1 MITMNT
7 RIYNAKVLTMNLSA
21 RLFTGEV
28 WVEGNRITYAG
39 PEMKTEK
46 LPETGRRPVWDREI
60 DAGGDL
66 LMPGFKNAHTH
77 SAMTF
82 LRSYADDLPL
92 LEWLHQQIFPMEA
105 KLQAEDVYWL
115 SKLAVMEYLT
125 SGITANFDMYL
136 YPDMIARASAEC
148 GFRTVI
154 VSGLNDFSF
163 SLEEIED
170 DYLRLN
176 QYHELI
182 SYQLGF
188 HAEYTSSETLLKGVA
203 ALARKYRAPVFS
215 HNSETKAEV
224 EQCIERHGK
233 TPTAYL
239 DSLGM
244 FEYGGGGYHCV
255 HMTDEDLDIF
265 KKHDMTV
272 VTNPGSNIKLASGIA
287 RISDMMAKGVA
298 IAIGTD
304 GPASNNCLDMFREM
318 FLVTGLAKLREN
330 DASAVAADKVLE
342 MAVCGGARAMG
353 LTGCDCIAPGKLA
366 DLILIDLNQP
376 NMQPLNHPVKNL
388 VYSGSKQ
395 NVRMTMVNGQ
405 ILYEKGQFH
414 IGVEAK
420 AVYQK
425 ANRIISRMIA
435 G

>member
-1 MITMNT
+1 MNI
-7 RIYNAKVLTMNLSA
+7 RIYNAKVLTMNSSTELID
-21 RLFTGEV
+21 GEV
-28 WVEGNRITYAG
+28 WVKGNRIAYAG
-39 PEMKTEK
+39 PGIG
-46 LPETGRRPVWDREI
+46 PEQVPGTGAQPVWEREI
-60 DAGGDL
+60 DAGGKL

-92 LEWLHQQIFPMEA
+92 LEWLHQQVFPMEA

-136 YPDMIARASAEC
+136 YPDMIARASVEC

-170 DYLRLN
+170 YYLRLN

-188 HAEYTSSETLLKGVA
+188 HAEYTNSEALLRGVA
-203 ALARKYRAPVFS
+203 ALAHKYQVPIFT

-224 EQCIERHGK
+224 EQCIERYGK
-233 TPTAYL
+233 TPTAWL

-272 VTNPGSNIKLASGIA
+272 VTNPGSNTKLASGVA
-287 RISDMMAKGVA
+287 RISDMMAKGIP

-318 FLVTGLAKLREN
+318 FLVTGLAKLRED

-353 LTGCDCIAPGKLA
+353 LTDCDCIAEGKLA

-376 NMQPLNHPVKNL
+376 NMQPLNNLVKNL

-405 ILYEKGQFH
+405 ILYEDGQFH

-420 AVYQK
+420 EVYRS
-425 ANRIISRMIA
+425 ANQIIERMKN
-435 G
+435 